1 MSPMI
6 LDPRGQAKSR
16 TGTLAPRTRGLEGAT
31 VGLLNSTKRNSDLLL
46 AALGREL
53 MARYGVKELI
63 EVAKP
68 TFSLPVP
75 PNQLADLAARCHFII
90 TGVGD

>member
-1 MSPMI
+1 MI
-6 LDPRGQAKSR
+6 LNPTGQSQTRK
-16 TGTLAPRTRGLEGAT
+16 GTLAPRTRSLEGAT

-46 AALGREL
+46 AAIGREL
-53 MARYGVKELI
+53 QTRYGVKEVI

-75 PNQLADLAARCHFII
+75 KGQLEDLAAKCHFIV

>member
-1 MSPMI
+1 MI
-6 LDPRGQAKSR
+6 LNPTGQSQTRK
-16 TGTLAPRTRGLEGAT
+16 GTLAARTGSLEGAT

-46 AALGREL
+46 AAIGREL
-53 MARYGVKELI
+53 QARYGVKQVI

-75 PNQLADLAARCHFII
+75 KGQLEELSAKCHFII